1 MKRLSVTLFVCV
13 FALAALAGLPKATA
27 SPKAEDDFQLV
38 QVADGVYAA
47 IAKSGGLA
55 SGNAGFVIGD
65 DGVVIFDTFFTPAA
79 IEELIGEI
87 QKLTNK
93 PIKFAVNSHYHLDH
107 TGGNQVLAARGV
119 PIIAHDNV
127 MKWQTVKNK
136 RFLPAPEEL
145 QKRKADA
152 EKQLAETPEDQVAKQ
167 LAETPE
173 NQNGKQVTVTPE
185 VKRAQLERQI
195 RRLDAMMAIK
205 LTNPTKTF
213 SSGTMELKLGKRKVI
228 LATLPGHTGG
238 DVFAFVPDANVV
250 FMGDLGWAKTL
261 PNLVDATVNDWI
273 PTLDR
278 ILKDHPNAKYVPGH
292 GNVANAAD
300 MKDFRDYLVDLRTR
314 VKQGIANGLTVDEA
328 KQQLTLPEKYK
339 SFAFQNFATPNVED
353 MYNELKGTKHVN

>member
-1 MKRLSVTLFVCV
+1 MKRLSTTIFVC
-13 FALAALAGLPKATA
+13 ALALAVLPSLPQATA
-27 SPKAEDDFQLV
+27 SPKAEDDFQVV

-55 SGNAGFVIGD
+55 SGNAGFIIGD

-93 PIKFAVNSHYHLDH
+93 PIKYAVNSHYHLDH

-127 MKWQTVKNK
+127 MQWQTVKNK

-152 EKQLAETPEDQVAKQ
+152 EKQLSETP
-167 LAETPE
+167 AE
-173 NQNGKQVTVTPE
+173 QADR
-185 VKRAQLERQI
+185 RAQLARQI

-213 SSGTMELKLGKRKVI
+213 SSGKMELKLGKRKVI
-228 LATLPGHTGG
+228 LTTLPGHTGG
-238 DVFAFVPDANVV
+238 DVFAYVPDAKVV
-250 FMGDLGWAKTL
+250 FMGDLGWSKTL

-273 PTLDR
+273 PTLDK

-292 GNVANAAD
+292 GNVATSVEIR
-300 MKDFRDYLVDLRTR
+300 DFHDYLDDLRAR
-314 VKQGIANGLTVDEA
+314 VKQGIANG
-328 KQQLTLPEKYK
+328 
-339 SFAFQNFATPNVED
+339 
-353 MYNELKGTKHVN
+353 

>member
-1 MKRLSVTLFVCV
+1 MIAALLGHYHQKYMKRLSATIFVC
-13 FALAALAGLPKATA
+13 ALALVLLSGLPKATA
-27 SPKAEDDFQLV
+27 SPKAEDDFKLV

-65 DGVVIFDTFFTPAA
+65 NGVVIFDTFFTPAA
-79 IEELIGEI
+79 LEELIAEI

-93 PIKFAVNSHYHLDH
+93 PIKYAVNSHYHLDH
-107 TGGNQVLAARGV
+107 TGGNQVLVARGI

-127 MKWQTVKNK
+127 MQWQTVKNK

-152 EKQLAETPEDQVAKQ
+152 EKQLSETP
-167 LAETPE
+167 AEQTDR
-173 NQNGKQVTVTPE
+173 
-185 VKRAQLERQI
+185 RAQLERQI
-195 RRLDAMMAIK
+195 RRVDAMMTIK

-250 FMGDLGWAKTL
+250 FMGDLGWSKTL

-273 PTLDR
+273 PTLDK
-278 ILKDHPNAKYVPGH
+278 ILKDHPKAKFIPGH
-292 GNVANAAD
+292 GNVATAVEI
-300 MKDFRDYLVDLRTR
+300 KDFRDYLDDLRAR
-314 VKQGIANGLTVDEA
+314 VKQGIASGLTVDQA
-328 KQQLTLPEKYK
+328 KQQLTIPEKYK
-339 SFAFQNFATPNVED
+339 SFAFQNFAMPNVED
-353 MYNELKGTKHVN
+353 MYKELKGTKQ

>member
-1 MKRLSVTLFVCV
+1 MKKLSVTILVC
-13 FALAALAGLPKATA
+13 AITLAVLYGLPKTNA
-27 SPKAEDDFQLV
+27 SAKAEDDFQLV

-65 DGVVIFDTFFTPAA
+65 DGVVIFDTFFTPVA

-93 PIKFAVNSHYHLDH
+93 PIKYAVNSHYHLDH
-107 TGGNQVLAARGV
+107 TGGNQVLAARGI

-127 MKWQTVKNK
+127 MQWQIVKNK

-145 QKRKADA
+145 QKRKAEA
-152 EKQLAETPEDQVAKQ
+152 EKQLSDTPAEQTDR
-167 LAETPE
+167 
-173 NQNGKQVTVTPE
+173 
-185 VKRAQLERQI
+185 RAQLERQI

-250 FMGDLGWAKTL
+250 FTGDLGWSKTL

-273 PTLDR
+273 PTLDK

-292 GNVANAAD
+292 GNVATATD
-300 MKDFRDYLVDLRTR
+300 IKDFRDYLDDLRAR
-314 VKQGIANGLTVDEA
+314 VKRGIASGLTVDQA
-328 KQQLTLPEKYK
+328 KQQLALPEKYK
-339 SFAFQNFATPNVED
+339 SLAFQNFAVPNVED